1 VEITDL
7 ERTSKPKLSA
17 VLIVEDEAH
26 CLEKCL
32 RSIRSIAD
40 EIIVI
45 DSGSTDSTVAIA
57 RSFGAY
63 VELSDWLGLGAQK
76 NRALSRASGEWVLA
90 LDADEHLTRELAA
103 SIREAIASREPNAN
117 GFFIQFLA
125 TWCGKPVRFGDWRER
140 STFVYFVADSRDLV
154 TILSM
159 SESFV
164 SRPTVLST
172 DS

>member
-1 VEITDL
+1 MTDFA
-7 ERTSKPKLSA
+7 RTSKPKLSA
-17 VLIVEDEAH
+17 VLIVQNEAH

-40 EIIVI
+40 EIVVI
-45 DSGSTDSTVAIA
+45 DSGSTDTTVAIA
-57 RSFGAY
+57 RSFGAH
-63 VELSDWLGLGAQK
+63 VEVSDWPGFGAQK

-90 LDADEHLTRELAA
+90 LDADEHVTRELAA

-117 GFFIQFLA
+117 GFVIQFLA
-125 TWCGKPVRFGDWRER
+125 PGGGKPVRFGDWAGKQH
-140 STFVYFVADSRDLV
+140 FVYFVADSRDLA
-154 TILSM
+154 TARSM

-164 SRPTVLST
+164 SRPTALSK